1 MAFTRAAR
9 CPVLVG
15 REREV
20 TILAR
25 AIGRLGEGAGSVTV
39 LAGEAGIGKTR
50 LAQRASELAGQAGVR
65 VTVGRSD
72 AAFSASPF
80 RPLSEA
86 LLMAARGRPVPEA
99 DTLRPYVAVLASL
112 VPHWRAPGW
121 RLVEESPLVVG
132 EALLRVLGDLA
143 APRGLLMIV
152 EDLHWA
158 DEASM
163 EVLGFL
169 TGHVRDQPLA
179 VVATLRTGE
188 ARDQVA
194 GQLEA
199 RGAETCRL
207 GRLTDEQ
214 TAAMAR
220 ACLGPPGAPSV
231 PNELVLRVA
240 RAAEGLPLLVED
252 LLASGESGG
261 EPRRYANT
269 VRARL
274 ARLNPSDRASLS
286 AAAILGRQFDWR
298 VVAEVTGLTAAAVT
312 QALAR
317 CASSQLV
324 TAQPPAYQFRH
335 ALTREV
341 ILGEISLAERQQMS
355 LAAADA
361 MARTPSA
368 GAAPG
373 EVGIGRDLEV
383 GRLLSEGGEHERAAR
398 VLHDAG
404 RRALAAGALTAA
416 EPTLRAASACTAE
429 DGELGIGI
437 GCDLARV
444 LLLAGQ
450 PAAAGQL
457 AARLAGPAALL
468 RRDLA
473 ACLLLL
479 RARAALAAGR
489 WDDAAACLRQL
500 PEGDRVGA
508 TAAEAVLLSAQIAL
522 GDSTPGSRAGAEH
535 QAAQAVALARQAGR
549 PDLECEAL
557 EVMGLCGRLR
567 DLNAA
572 ALALREALRLA
583 EDAGLGPQHL
593 HVLNELGT
601 VEMLRD
607 ARGDRLE
614 QARADAL
621 RAGALGLAAGI
632 ELNLAAVLTMTARF
646 DGASAVAGAAGQ
658 TAGRLGLRPIEAAS
672 QMLLGLIAAY
682 QGRRRDMDRRLAA
695 AEALAPDDADLRA
708 GAWGLGRGMLALLEE
723 DRPAAIRAFARARAE
738 APDQHARILNPYQ
751 GPELLLQALA
761 GQVTAGQVEQA
772 AASAVRAAR
781 WPQLWAGTTLAIV
794 RGADGDQPGDGQA
807 LAAALEAGD
816 RYPIFCAIAQ
826 RLAGEAALRDKWG
839 DPVALLRSAD
849 ATFTRFGVRRA
860 AAACQ
865 GLLRAAGQRAP
876 RRRSGDAGL
885 PAGLLRAGVTRREAE
900 VLDLVAD
907 RLTNP
912 EIAQRLYLSPRT
924 VEKHVA
930 ALMLKL
936 GAADRATLAE
946 LARAAPHNGGNLPM
960 CPALR
965 PLIIKHMRSVSQRR
979 APWPSSQSSSSP
991 TTRLTSTRRSS
1002 RPAGRRSW
1010 NSRAGSTTSATGPR
1024 PGSPWWTC
1032 GRTSSPSPPS
1042 ARSSARPPSKPGWTP
1057 SRWSTPSRA

>member
-1 MAFTRAAR
+1 MTGLSGERRRPVAFRRAAR

-99 DTLRPYVAVLASL
+99 DALRPYVAVLASL

-207 GRLTDEQ
+207 GRLTAEQ

-261 EPRRYANT
+261 EPRRYADT

-298 VVAEVTGLTAAAVT
+298 VVAEVTGLTAAEVT

-361 MARTPSA
+361 LARTPSPVPPPVRSA
-368 GAAPG
+368 SAVTWRWGAC
-373 EVGIGRDLEV
+373 
-383 GRLLSEGGEHERAAR
+383 SAR
-398 VLHDAG
+398 VASTSARRGSCTMPAG
-404 RRALAAGALTAA
+404 GLWRQARSRRPSRPCA
-416 EPTLRAASACTAE
+416 P
-429 DGELGIGI
+429 
-437 GCDLARV
+437 
-444 LLLAGQ
+444 
-450 PAAAGQL
+450 
-457 AARLAGPAALL
+457 
-468 RRDLA
+468 
-473 ACLLLL
+473 
-479 RARAALAAGR
+479 RARARPKTVSLAS
-489 WDDAAACLRQL
+489 
-500 PEGDRVGA
+500 E
-508 TAAEAVLLSAQIAL
+508 
-522 GDSTPGSRAGAEH
+522 
-535 QAAQAVALARQAGR
+535 
-549 PDLECEAL
+549 
-557 EVMGLCGRLR
+557 
-567 DLNAA
+567 
-572 ALALREALRLA
+572 
-583 EDAGLGPQHL
+583 
-593 HVLNELGT
+593 
-601 VEMLRD
+601 
-607 ARGDRLE
+607 
-614 QARADAL
+614 
-621 RAGALGLAAGI
+621 
-632 ELNLAAVLTMTARF
+632 
-646 DGASAVAGAAGQ
+646 SAVIWPGC
-658 TAGRLGLRPIEAAS
+658 S
-672 QMLLGLIAAY
+672 CW
-682 QGRRRDMDRRLAA
+682 
-695 AEALAPDDADLRA
+695 RA
-708 GAWGLGRGMLALLEE
+708 
-723 DRPAAIRAFARARAE
+723 
-738 APDQHARILNPYQ
+738 
-751 GPELLLQALA
+751 
-761 GQVTAGQVEQA
+761 
-772 AASAVRAAR
+772 
-781 WPQLWAGTTLAIV
+781 
-794 RGADGDQPGDGQA
+794 
-807 LAAALEAGD
+807 
-816 RYPIFCAIAQ
+816 
-826 RLAGEAALRDKWG
+826 
-839 DPVALLRSAD
+839 
-849 ATFTRFGVRRA
+849 
-860 AAACQ
+860 
-865 GLLRAAGQRAP
+865 
-876 RRRSGDAGL
+876 
-885 PAGLLRAGVTRREAE
+885 
-900 VLDLVAD
+900 
-907 RLTNP
+907 
-912 EIAQRLYLSPRT
+912 SPRP
-924 VEKHVA
+924 
-930 ALMLKL
+930 
-936 GAADRATLAE
+936 RA
-946 LARAAPHNGGNLPM
+946 
-960 CPALR
+960 
-965 PLIIKHMRSVSQRR
+965 
-979 APWPSSQSSSSP
+979 
-991 TTRLTSTRRSS
+991 SS
-1002 RPAGRRSW
+1002 RPGWPGLPPCCAATWPRACCCYGPARHSPPAGGTMRP
-1010 NSRAGSTTSATGPR
+1010 RACGSCRKATG
-1024 PGSPWWTC
+1024 
-1032 GRTSSPSPPS
+1032 
-1042 ARSSARPPSKPGWTP
+1042 SARPRPRLSC
-1057 SRWSTPSRA
+1057 